1 MNMSNNSPL
10 CWLSLLFRAK
20 FIFRKVSFFLCNL
33 KGCILWKHFGKC
45 KRKSLNSKLE
55 NSMEHCVLYI
65 YFVPVYCVH
74 CKPVYCEHYMY
85 LYYTTVYC
93 VHYVSVLHYVP
104 VYYVKYVPVY
114 SVHHIHCTCEV
125 IVYTLYLWGCCV
137 HHVPVIVYTIREV
150 TEYTMYRCTVYCV
163 HYVPVRLPGTP

>member
-74 CKPVYCEHYMY
+74 CKPVCCVHYITVYCVHCKPVYCEHYMY

-93 VHYVSVLHYVP
+93 VHYVSVLHYMYLCTTWSMYLCT
-104 VYYVKYVPVY
+104 VYTIYT
-114 SVHHIHCTCEV
+114 VHVRLLCTLCTCEAAV
-125 IVYTLYLWGCCV
+125 
-137 HHVPVIVYTIREV
+137 
-150 TEYTMYRCTVYCV
+150 YTMYLLLCT
-163 HYVPVRLPGTP
+163 L